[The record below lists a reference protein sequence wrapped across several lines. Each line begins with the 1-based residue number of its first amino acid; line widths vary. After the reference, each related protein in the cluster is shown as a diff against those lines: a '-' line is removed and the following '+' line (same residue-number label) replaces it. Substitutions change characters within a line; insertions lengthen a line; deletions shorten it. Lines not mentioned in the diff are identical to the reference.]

1 MRWKGFVLFRCI
13 EIFGNNLV
21 LAGNIACEFF
31 FFVLVFVL
39 KSITVKQVTGWWQGS
54 KGYTKR
60 MQFFQLK
67 SSDPFHAWISFSC
80 KPTHWGGTQL
90 GKANERGR
98 AHEGG
103 VGEGGAAERRKGNFE
118 RNQPGAK
125 CFKMADVRRRRRPV
139 PGFDAFK
146 DMKSCGQG
154 GGQSEHRVWHK
165 PQMVTLEHWQKNLGL

>member
-1 MRWKGFVLFRCI
+1 MRWKGFVLFRCM

-21 LAGNIACEFF
+21 LAGNIACEVF

-103 VGEGGAAERRKGNFE
+103 VGEGGAERRKGNFE

-139 PGFDAFK
+139 PGFDASK